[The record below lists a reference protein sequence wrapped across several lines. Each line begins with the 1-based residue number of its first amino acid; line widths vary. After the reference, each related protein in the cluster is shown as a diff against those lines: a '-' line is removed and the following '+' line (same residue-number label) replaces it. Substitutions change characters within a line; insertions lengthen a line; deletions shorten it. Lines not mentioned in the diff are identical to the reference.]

1 MRGAKDKRQTTG
13 GHKKQCPPTSTQQT
27 ETTMELLLIIFFLA
41 LFGGIGYAIPKDPSA
56 KATGALLGGLLG
68 PIGLVIVAIMNR

>member
-1 MRGAKDKRQTTG
+1 MD
-13 GHKKQCPPTSTQQT
+13 
-27 ETTMELLLIIFFLA
+27 LLLIIFFLA
-41 LFGGIGYAIPKDPSA
+41 TFGGIGYAIPKDPDA